1 MSYLVLGNL
10 TCAVLLAISGM
21 AKLAAMSETRDAF
34 KALRLPGWLRRSP
47 APALLPWGELLL
59 ALVLVLGSGWVLV
72 GGAVAS
78 VALFGTYTFI
88 IARALRFDEPV
99 RCNCFGALGSHD
111 VSPRTLARNVLFLLL
126 ALLGF
131 MAVIAG
137 EDVYGLDADG
147 WGWLAMSALSALV
160 VTLSLLPGP
169 QPEQAG
175 GPAASALGFAP
186 NLALTDV
193 DSGERVRL
201 RALGREHGGAV
212 LLFVVSGC
220 GGCERVLDQLPQW
233 LEQVPGRAVIPV
245 RPSGSELD
253 DPKWKDLAHLHED
266 WGSNVAQALGGAFT
280 PSAVELDA
288 AGSVMGSPVT
298 GEQQVRDLILRPVL
312 EAAAAAVEA
321 EREPVAVAPEPAVVE
336 EEDDGL
342 EDYER
347 LPIPDGVLLR
357 PDGEPITLRA
367 LAGQQAQL
375 LVTINCLCSP
385 ARAGIAAIEE
395 WQTRLPVLQVRLV
408 PSIRPRSAGTI
419 PAAVE
424 RVSLY
429 DHAGLAAKALGATG
443 QVAAVLL
450 GADGMIAGGP
460 VTGIDEV
467 EQFVAD
473 IEAQLPPAE

>member
-1 MSYLVLGNL
+1 MLGNL

-21 AKLAAMSETRDAF
+21 AKLAARSETRDAF
-34 KALRLPGWLRRSP
+34 QALRLPGWLRRSP

-59 ALVLVLGSGWVLV
+59 ALVLVVGSGWVLV

-78 VALFGTYTFI
+78 VALFGTYTVI

-147 WGWLAMSALSALV
+147 WGWLAMSTLSALV

-169 QPEQAG
+169 QSEQAG
-175 GPAASALGFAP
+175 GSGAGTLGFAP

-193 DSGERVRL
+193 ESGERVRL
-201 RALGREHGGAV
+201 RALARGHGGVV

-220 GGCERVLDQLPQW
+220 GGCERVLDQLPGW
-233 LEQVPGRAVIPV
+233 LEQVPGRVVIPV

-288 AGSVMGSPVT
+288 TGAVVGAPVT

-312 EAAAAAVEA
+312 EAAAAALEA
-321 EREPVAVAPEPAVVE
+321 EQRPVGPEAVVPEPAVVE
-336 EEDDGL
+336 EEDNGL

-357 PDGEPITLRA
+357 PDGEPVTLRA

-385 ARAGIAAIEE
+385 ARAGIAGIEE
-395 WQTRLPVLQVRLV
+395 WQSRLPVLQVRLV
-408 PSIRPRSAGTI
+408 PSIRPRATGTI

-424 RVSLY
+424 AVSLY
-429 DHAGLAAKALGATG
+429 DHEGLAAKALGATG